1 MTVQVGS
8 FHSPEAGA
16 TCTISVRCST
26 TRRACPIRHLIKRSS
41 VQDHQRG
48 VVMRPR
54 MIAAPMRAAK
64 FEGTT
69 R

>member
-1 MTVQVGS
+1 M
-8 FHSPEAGA
+8 
-16 TCTISVRCST
+16 
-26 TRRACPIRHLIKRSS
+26 
-41 VQDHQRG
+41 QDHQRG

-54 MIAAPMRAAK
+54 MIAAPMRGAK